1 MINFIKNLKMR
12 QKVMCIVIPTIIM
25 LLALG
30 IISMIFMN
38 RLNDASTEITGN
50 SLPSVIAAEE
60 LNTNSSDFRLNELN
74 HILAEDEAAMKEY
87 EDAMNRIQAEMESLL
102 KQYETTL
109 VTNQTDQKMIES
121 IDSAWQQYLK
131 IHSGI
136 LELSRANRQDE
147 ARAAINGE
155 SMTVFNALSDTC
167 LELVQ
172 TNKTWAD
179 EASASGD
186 RLYMFATSVMIICII
201 LIVVLALVVGLTVA
215 ASIVNPVNE
224 LDKVAQEIADEKLDQ
239 MITYQSKDEL
249 GTLASNFNKTVE
261 RLKTYINYI
270 NEIAAALSTLAQG
283 RLHYD
288 LQYEYTGEFAKVKAA
303 LDDIFANLNDT
314 MSGINGASNSVA
326 SGADQMA
333 QGAQSLAEGAMEQA
347 GTVEELVATI
357 TDVTAKIRNTSEE
370 AVNIGDMMVKTDK
383 EITASNESMKE
394 MVHAMQT
401 IDQKSKEIMN
411 IVSSIDDI
419 ATQTN
424 LLALN
429 AAIEAARAGEAGR
442 GFAVVAEQ
450 VKVLAEQSAEAAKNT
465 VGLIGDSNK
474 AVEGGV
480 AIATNTAQALEE
492 VVAGVNEVTKKMEDI
507 VTSSENQAKAMGEIE
522 HAVENISSV
531 VQTNSATAEETS
543 ASSEELSGQAQILKG
558 LVARFELKTSK

>member
-102 KQYETTL
+102 KQYETSL

-131 IHSGI
+131 LHSGI
-136 LELSRANRQDE
+136 LELSRANKQDE

-155 SMTVFNALSDTC
+155 SMTVFNALSATC

-172 TNKTWAD
+172 TNKAWAD

-186 RLYMFATSVMIICII
+186 RLYLFATSVMIICII
-201 LIVVLALVVGLTVA
+201 LIVILALVVGLTVA

-522 HAVENISSV
+522 DAVENISSV

-543 ASSEELSGQAQILKG
+543 ASSEELSGQAQILKS
-558 LVARFELKTSK
+558 LVARFELKTSR